1 MTASEPLEQD
11 ADSANVRISDSCLN
25 DPALS
30 AYWSKR
36 HNADLRDTPAAI
48 LERDSEPVAILRFF
62 EDTGSTL
69 ALLDAQFV
77 ADVPR
82 DHMMFCV
89 RQLLYGTIR
98 DARQRR
104 CQRVRVLE
112 PSSAAVYPGPLW
124 SWPLSDTG
132 FSQCATVSKWKPVG
146 SEVDLSKSLGDTA
159 EHSHSGVEC
168 ELHQLGNHAYESDRI
183 RQLVGQISGDSN
195 DLIRLPKPNP
205 DELMRVWRQ
214 KKVNVFIARSGDQ
227 DVGIVAWS
235 TVQSEGLAEV
245 SIDYLGVS
253 PNGRRRGIARKLIF
267 QALAQIESS
276 NHGRIVDVS
285 VMIDDKNSAA
295 VKCYHRCGF
304 RRTPLSFH
312 VWLLELSD
320 PPKAT

>member
-1 MTASEPLEQD
+1 MSASEPLEPD
-11 ADSANVRISDSCLN
+11 ADSANVRISDSSLT
-25 DPALS
+25 DPALA

-36 HNADLRDTPAAI
+36 GNADLRDTPAAI

-77 ADVPR
+77 ADLPR
-82 DHMMFCV
+82 EQMKLSV
-89 RQLLYGTIR
+89 RQLLHGAIWE
-98 DARQRR
+98 ARQRR
-104 CQRVRVLE
+104 CRRVRVLE

-124 SWPLSDTG
+124 SWPLSDVG
-132 FSQCATVSKWKPVG
+132 FVPCATVSKWKPVS
-146 SEVDLSKSLGDTA
+146 SEVELGKSMGDAA
-159 EHSHSGVEC
+159 EHSHPGVEC
-168 ELHQLGNHAYESDRI
+168 ELHHLDNDVAASERI
-183 RQLVGQISGDSN
+183 KQLVAQISGDSN

-205 DELMRVWRQ
+205 DELMRVWR
-214 KKVNVFIARSGDQ
+214 KKRASVLIARSSDQ

-253 PNGRRRGIARKLIF
+253 PTGRRRGIAQRLIF

-276 NHGRIVDVS
+276 NHGRILDVS

-295 VKCYHRCGF
+295 VKCYHRGGF
-304 RRTPLSFH
+304 RRTPVSFH
-312 VWLLELSD
+312 VWLLELNEE
-320 PPKAT
+320 PKAT